1 MTRGRPVTKALD
13 DALPVARARG
23 NVMRFCPETESA
35 CDMMIR
41 TSVHLVFIR
50 IKRVCKIRCTKE
62 EIGAEVQ
69 EWLLLLRSF
78 PVSESILC
86 ELWVYTKQNSWRYFR
101 VGSNGLVEIGRD
113 GNPIRLPEKG
123 PAITGRQVTMGGAGI
138 TPA

>member
-23 NVMRFCPETESA
+23 NVMKFCPETEST
-35 CDMMIR
+35 CDLMIR

-62 EIGAEVQ
+62 EIGAELQ
-69 EWLLLLRSF
+69 EWLILLHSF

-101 VGSNGLVEIGRD
+101 VGSTGLVEIGRD
-113 GNPIRLPEKG
+113 GNLILLPEKR
-123 PAITGRQVTMGGAGI
+123 PAIPGREMNVGGAG
-138 TPA
+138 TTLA

>member
-23 NVMRFCPETESA
+23 DVMRFCPETESA
-35 CDMMIR
+35 CDLMIR
-41 TSVHLVFIR
+41 TSVHLVFVR

-62 EIGAEVQ
+62 EIGAELQ
-69 EWLLLLRSF
+69 EWLILLCSL

-101 VGSNGLVEIGRD
+101 VGSTGLVEIGRD
-113 GNPIRLPEKG
+113 GNPILLPEKG
-123 PAITGRQVTMGGAGI
+123 PSITGREVTSGGAG
-138 TPA
+138 TTLA

>member
-13 DALPVARARG
+13 EALLIAKTRG
-23 NVMRFCPETESA
+23 DVMKFCPDTESA

-41 TSVHLVFIR
+41 TSVHLVFVR

-62 EIGAEVQ
+62 EIGAELQ
-69 EWLLLLRSF
+69 EWIILLRSF

-101 VGSNGLVEIGRD
+101 VGSSGLEEIGRD
-113 GNPIRLPEKG
+113 GNPVRQPEKG
-123 PAITGRQVTMGGAGI
+123 PAITGRDVTEGEAGT

>member
-1 MTRGRPVTKALD
+1 MK
-13 DALPVARARG
+13 
-23 NVMRFCPETESA
+23 FCPETESA

-62 EIGAEVQ
+62 EIGAELQ
-69 EWLLLLRSF
+69 EWLILLRSF

-113 GNPIRLPEKG
+113 GNLILLPEKG
-123 PAITGRQVTMGGAGI
+123 PAIPGREMNVGGAG
-138 TPA
+138 TTLV

>member
-23 NVMRFCPETESA
+23 DVMKFCPETESA
-35 CDMMIR
+35 CDLMIR

-62 EIGAEVQ
+62 EIGAELQ
-69 EWLLLLRSF
+69 EWVIVLRSF

-123 PAITGRQVTMGGAGI
+123 PAITGREATAGGAG
-138 TPA
+138 TTLA

>member
-13 DALPVARARG
+13 EALLIAKARG
-23 NVMRFCPETESA
+23 DVMKFCPDTESA

-41 TSVHLVFIR
+41 TSVHLVFVR
-50 IKRVCKIRCTKE
+50 VKRVCRIRCTKE
-62 EIGAEVQ
+62 EIGAELQ
-69 EWLLLLRSF
+69 EWIILLRSF

-101 VGSNGLVEIGRD
+101 VGSSGLVEIGRD
-113 GNPIRLPEKG
+113 GTPIRLPEKG
-123 PAITGRQVTMGGAGI
+123 PAIPGRAVAAGEAGT